1 MKTPLVVTALV
12 WLASSASADRVIR
25 VATLPAKVDR
35 AAVEAALD
43 GAFRTMA
50 PCFRKGG
57 GTVEVKLE
65 VGADGEVTKATA
77 TGKGGAAQCAA
88 GLLAVT
94 AFPAGAAWKATV
106 AVDAL
111 SAEQWLNA
119 QLGKRQGELGA
130 CQDKDPASK
139 GEVALQLV
147 ITKTGAITGATVA
160 QATAS
165 KAIAECARTAALAI
179 KLDPLPGGADVKY
192 RLAVT
197 YGGGGTGAGTGGGTG
212 GGAVAGGSSGGA
224 LASAVVQEHWAAQR
238 GKLFACGG
246 KLAKPSTVTVSFR
259 IRADGTVKNVVLKD
273 STIGVKTV
281 EGCVDKELRALKFPT
296 ASGETQV
303 SLPVAWGTK

>member
-1 MKTPLVVTALV
+1 VNKTPVVVVVLA
-12 WLASSASADRVIR
+12 LASTASADRVIR

-35 AAVEAALD
+35 AAVDAALD
-43 GAFRTMA
+43 GAFRHMT

-77 TGKGGAAQCAA
+77 VGKGGAAQCAA

-94 AFPAGAAWKATV
+94 AFPAGPAWKGTV

-111 SAEQWLNA
+111 GAEQWLNA
-119 QLGKRQGELGA
+119 QLAKKQGELGA
-130 CQDKDPASK
+130 CQAKDPASK
-139 GEVALQLV
+139 GDVALALV
-147 ITKTGAITGATVA
+147 IAKTGVVTGATVA

-165 KAIAECARTAALAI
+165 KAIADCARTAALAI
-179 KLDPLPGGADVKY
+179 RLDPLPGGADVKY
-192 RLAVT
+192 RLQVS
-197 YGGGGTGAGTGGGTG
+197 YGGGGSGGGTGAGAGGGT
-212 GGAVAGGSSGGA
+212 VAGGSSGGA

-238 GKLFACGG
+238 AKLFACGAKLG
-246 KLAKPSTVTVSFR
+246 KAATVTVSFR

-273 STIGVKTV
+273 STIGAKAV
-281 EGCVDKELRALKFPT
+281 EECVDKELRALKFPT

-303 SLPVAWGTK
+303 SLPVAWTAK